1 MNLSCFILLNK
12 QILFLRPLF
21 RNLALSWEILVGTS
35 VNGSSNIRD
44 RLRERKVIFELEVL
58 SFVFL
63 FFGENN
69 KVLLIEV
76 ID

>member
-1 MNLSCFILLNK
+1 
-12 QILFLRPLF
+12 
-21 RNLALSWEILVGTS
+21 

-76 ID
+76 IDWRCCGVFGVESKNSVLVRNRV

>member
-1 MNLSCFILLNK
+1 
-12 QILFLRPLF
+12 
-21 RNLALSWEILVGTS
+21 